1 MLWYSPSI
9 LLCESNNKAHGK
21 CCRTS
26 NLDWSSLGVK
36 LGLLLGSS
44 LGNKRVTNLSAE
56 LGKQDCLSLGIA
68 LSLLLGNSLGYTLIE
83 SDC

>member
-1 MLWYSPSI
+1 MLWYSPNI

-21 CCRTS
+21 LCRTS

-44 LGNKRVTNLSAE
+44 LDSQLVSNLSAE
-56 LGKQDCLSLGIA
+56 LGKYDCLSLGIT
-68 LSLLLGNSLGYTLIE
+68 LSLLLGIHLVTH
-83 SDC
+83 